1 MKVLVVDDEPNSLKL
16 AHAVLASA
24 GYEVGTADGALA
36 ALSLIQQDR
45 PDLILLDLMLPE
57 IDGVSLIRQIKSNPE
72 SESIHIIAITAYPD
86 SYTKAAA
93 LEAGAIGYVLKPLNT
108 RGILEMVEGL
118 VNPES
123 TP

>member
-16 AHAVLASA
+16 AHAVFAAA
-24 GYEVGTADGALA
+24 GYEVSTADGALA
-36 ALSLIQQDR
+36 ALAQIEDDQ

-72 SESIHIIAITAYPD
+72 SESIHIIAITAFPD

-93 LEAGAIGYVLKPLNT
+93 LDAGAEGYVLKL
-108 RGILEMVEGL
+108 
-118 VNPES
+118 
-123 TP
+123 